1 MTEKLELFIK
11 GEKVFMNEF
20 VENVIHDVMMA
31 LVSHLKNIEISK
43 IERIEIT

>member
-1 MTEKLELFIK
+1 MAEKLELFIK

>member
-1 MTEKLELFIK
+1 MTGKFELIIK

-20 VENVIHDVMMA
+20 VENVIHDVMIA
-31 LVSHLKNIEISK
+31 LVSHLKNIEITK